1 MPKETA
7 KKKKDTDGQPEKLEK
22 KRKRRKENFRYS
34 ADRRGCQ
41 VRCHVCDCERI
52 IAIIRRMGWDV
63 RRGKEEGGDVKVG
76 RNERWIEAEQRGR
89 GILVVRIGKT
99 CASGKRG
106 KKRGRMR
113 N

>member
-1 MPKETA
+1 
-7 KKKKDTDGQPEKLEK
+7 
-22 KRKRRKENFRYS
+22 
-34 ADRRGCQ
+34 
-41 VRCHVCDCERI
+41 
-52 IAIIRRMGWDV
+52 V

-76 RNERWIEAEQRGR
+76 REGGTKGGLRQSREGR